1 MKQNPDFS
9 IYYCVFK
16 KQRCSQ
22 FIMIFVFFSQNF
34 VIIFVSYCMMDT
46 RKVFIIKLGMSYAV
60 LR

>member
-1 MKQNPDFS
+1 MKQNQDIS

-16 KQRCSQ
+16 KQHCSQ

-34 VIIFVSYCMMDT
+34 VIIFVSYYMIDN